1 MADRDQA
8 RQAKIRLAELL
19 QGVPGINGVGIARV
33 DNGWAIRVN
42 VLIDEGSPTLP
53 AFIDGV
59 PVQRRNLTGRPQA
72 HATSH

>member
-1 MADRDQA
+1 
-8 RQAKIRLAELL
+8 
-19 QGVPGINGVGIARV
+19 
-33 DNGWAIRVN
+33 VN